1 MKYIIILVLVT
12 SFTNAPAQCKSYRL
26 ANNGDTLN
34 CIDQK
39 DRRQGKWIVSVDGV
53 RGEPGYDEEGTY
65 VDGKK
70 EGVWRVYTAM
80 GDLYAV
86 ERYRWGN
93 RDGKS
98 QYYNIG
104 GILREESW
112 KAVNPDNPY
121 DTVDVPDPVNQYK
134 VDRVVVKMEG
144 SAIKN
149 GTWTFYESGSGGI
162 LKTETYLMGKLQ
174 DPMKAFATQSSAAN
188 GKEAAASIDSTL
200 DDIVPPKKVKPKEVM
215 QFEKKTG
222 KKKVKVID
230 GSTF

>member
-1 MKYIIILVLVT
+1 MKYIFIWGLIVAC
-12 SFTNAPAQCKSYRL
+12 TNAYSQCKSYRL
-26 ANNGDTLN
+26 TNNGDTLN

-39 DRRQGKWIVSVDGV
+39 DRRQGKWIVNVEGV

-70 EGVWRVYTAM
+70 EGVWRVYTSM
-80 GDLYAV
+80 GDLYAI

-93 RDGKS
+93 KDGKC
-98 QYYNIG
+98 QYFNIG

-121 DTVDVPDPVNQYK
+121 DTVDVPDPVDQYK

-144 SAIKN
+144 SAIKH

-162 LKTETYLMGKLQ
+162 LKTENYVMGKLQ
-174 DPMKAFATQSSAAN
+174 DPMKDFATKSNSANTKDAV
-188 GKEAAASIDSTL
+188 DSTL
-200 DDIVPPKKVKPKEVM
+200 DELVPPKKIKPKEVM

-230 GSTF
+230 GSTY